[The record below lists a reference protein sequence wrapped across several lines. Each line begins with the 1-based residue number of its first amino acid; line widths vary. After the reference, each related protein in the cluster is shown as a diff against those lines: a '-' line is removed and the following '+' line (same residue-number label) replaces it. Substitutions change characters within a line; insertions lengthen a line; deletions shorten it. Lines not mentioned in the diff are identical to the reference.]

1 MAYIYMVRCQDASL
15 YTGIAQDV
23 GRRMR
28 EHYYKKKTGAK
39 YTKSRQVES
48 AWRWSGRPTAWAGA
62 ARLENYVK
70 HLKKAQKEELI
81 RHPEAVEELFGEKL
95 KGERYE
101 PCPGLN
107 LQMFLENE

>member
-48 AWRWSGRPTAWAGA
+48 LEMVWKTDSWAGA
-62 ARLENYVK
+62 R
-70 HLKKAQKEELI
+70 KAGKL
-81 RHPEAVEELFGEKL
+81 REASEKSAE
-95 KGERYE
+95 GRTDRSS
-101 PCPGLN
+101 
-107 LQMFLENE
+107 

>member
-48 AWRWSGRPTAWAGA
+48 LEMVWKTDSWAGA

-81 RHPEAVEELFGEKL
+81 RHPETGGGTVWRKA
-95 KGERYE
+95 ERGTVRTLSGTE
-101 PCPGLN
+101 SSDVSGK
-107 LQMFLENE
+107 

>member
-1 MAYIYMVRCQDASL
+1 MTPKRLGLASSFLEMVW
-15 YTGIAQDV
+15 
-23 GRRMR
+23 
-28 EHYYKKKTGAK
+28 KTD
-39 YTKSRQVES
+39 S
-48 AWRWSGRPTAWAGA
+48 WAGA

>member
-48 AWRWSGRPTAWAGA
+48 LEMVWKTDNWAGA

-81 RHPEAVEELFGEKL
+81 RHPETVEELFGKKL